1 MAVVSDVI
9 HALQL
14 VQMEDNASNKDA
26 KVDKS
31 LKEMELVN
39 HVDLDREQ
47 SKFQV
52 NVMELVRISNAKLNK
67 F

>member
-14 VQMEDNASNKDA
+14 VQTEDNASNKDA